1 MGNVHTRNNCEDKW
15 EAKEEERMAIEVP
28 SVEST

>member
-1 MGNVHTRNNCEDKW
+1 MEIVHTGNNCEDER
-15 EAKEEERMAIEVP
+15 EAKEEKRMAIEVP